1 MSLPSLVVYVIAK
14 FSCLYYYKE
23 CLTKFGC
30 LCYYRECL
38 TKFGDSIGNQLWEAI
53 NDCFDVMPVAA
64 TVDDRV
70 RPICLRIII

>member
-1 MSLPSLVVYVIAK
+1 M
-14 FSCLYYYKE
+14 
-23 CLTKFGC
+23 
-30 LCYYRECL
+30 

-70 RPICLRIII
+70 SPTVKPVLSGHSKRRPKLVFKTNCHLMQDKSIAECSNGSILQYF